1 MGSSNK
7 LNPICSGRI
16 GQPPKLGANTANRHL
31 PVGPLTTNEICVP
44 INPSISPSI
53 VFDRNKSA
61 KSRINRSFSLFVLDS
76 APTQKG
82 AARLSPLYR
91 SIPPQNAW
99 NCCYSGFPRR
109 LVIHRI
115 SGSQDLLPIVSGN
128 WNPSILR
135 QVLFTSKGMGEI
147 RKCLLMGQVDD

>member
-1 MGSSNK
+1 VGSSNK

-44 INPSISPSI
+44 IIPSISPSI

-82 AARLSPLYR
+82 AARSLAFVSLNSSP
-91 SIPPQNAW
+91 
-99 NCCYSGFPRR
+99 
-109 LVIHRI
+109 
-115 SGSQDLLPIVSGN
+115 
-128 WNPSILR
+128 
-135 QVLFTSKGMGEI
+135 
-147 RKCLLMGQVDD
+147 KCLGLLLFWVPSPFGYSPDIGKPRSSSYCLWQLESFDSASSSIYIEGNGRNT